1 MLVLYGVIYWC
12 LLSIKLLI
20 IMLQPHRN
28 LSQLPNFAFSVA
40 LAHFHSS
47 KQEGEPKRADEMVS
61 DSIIFS
67 LKKKK
72 ESSSI
77 SLRPDPSY
85 VKAQCPGLCHAITC
99 NYIVIGMHQWSR
111 LDFFRLRLL
120 AYW

>member
-1 MLVLYGVIYWC
+1 
-12 LLSIKLLI
+12 
-20 IMLQPHRN
+20 MLQPHRN

-85 VKAQCPGLCHAITC
+85 VKAQCLGLCHAITC
-99 NYIVIGMHQWSR
+99 M
-111 LDFFRLRLL
+111 
-120 AYW
+120 

>member
-1 MLVLYGVIYWC
+1 
-12 LLSIKLLI
+12 
-20 IMLQPHRN
+20 MLQPHRN

-61 DSIIFS
+61 DSIIIFS
-67 LKKKK
+67 LKKKKK

-77 SLRPDPSY
+77 SLRPDPIICKSS
-85 VKAQCPGLCHAITC
+85 VFRIQQCHAITC
-99 NYIVIGMHQWSR
+99 NYIVMGMHQWSR
-111 LDFFRLRLL
+111 LDFFKLRLL

>member
-1 MLVLYGVIYWC
+1 
-12 LLSIKLLI
+12 
-20 IMLQPHRN
+20 MLQPHRN

-72 ESSSI
+72 
-77 SLRPDPSY
+77 
-85 VKAQCPGLCHAITC
+85 KKNQAQFL
-99 NYIVIGMHQWSR
+99 
-111 LDFFRLRLL
+111 LDLIQVM
-120 AYW
+120 